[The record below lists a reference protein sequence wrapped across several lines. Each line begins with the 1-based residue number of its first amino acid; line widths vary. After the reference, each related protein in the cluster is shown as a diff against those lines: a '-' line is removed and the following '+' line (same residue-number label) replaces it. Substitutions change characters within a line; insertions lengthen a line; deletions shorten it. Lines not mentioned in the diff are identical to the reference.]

1 MAFPAAPRRDG
12 PQAVVSR
19 RGTMSETHHLSDI
32 VVPDLKVSRQSDISV
47 SLWDYAALF
56 GATSE

>member
-32 VVPDLKVSRQSDISV
+32 VVPDLEVSRQSDISV
-47 SLWDYAALF
+47 SLWDAASVT
-56 GATSE
+56 A